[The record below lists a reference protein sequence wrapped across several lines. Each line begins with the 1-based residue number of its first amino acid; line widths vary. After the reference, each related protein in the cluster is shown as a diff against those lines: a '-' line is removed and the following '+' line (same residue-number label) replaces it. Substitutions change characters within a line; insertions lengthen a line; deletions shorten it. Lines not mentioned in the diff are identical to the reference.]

1 MEGMIGESQ
10 TFFAPAERET
20 PEKIVAQ
27 NRQLAADPIVVRLLD
42 SFPEPAVV
50 LNRCREI
57 VLANDKIAALLRR
70 SRESLIGLRT
80 GDAFGC
86 VHSKKQPGCCGTTRF
101 CRYCGSARA
110 VVNAQSSAQ
119 PEVEECRLLCAGE
132 DGINAMD
139 LRIWATPLTVGGEQF
154 TVFAVRDTTDEKRR
168 RVLERLFFHDL
179 LNSAG
184 TLKSIIDIW
193 HGLTTRQADELRR
206 MASELT
212 DQLVEEIQAQR
223 DLAAAERGDLAV
235 KFEDVDAGV
244 LLASLCELYGHE
256 AAEMGKTIAPPRTEG
271 PAVLRSVPGLLRRV
285 LGNLIKNALEASS
298 AGDTVTV
305 AFENRGAP
313 TFSVHNPAA
322 MPEDVQAQLFQRSF
336 TTKEGNGR
344 GVGTYSVK
352 LFVQNYLHGTVGF
365 QSAAQTGTTFIVM
378 LPADTVDN

>member
-1 MEGMIGESQ
+1 MDAMMSGPP

-20 PEKIVAQ
+20 PETIAAQ
-27 NRQLAADPIVVRLLD
+27 NRLLATDPVVVRLLD

-86 VHSKKQPGCCGTTRF
+86 VHSKRHPGCCGTTRF
-101 CRYCGSARA
+101 CRYCGSAKA
-110 VVNAQSSAQ
+110 VVKTQSSAH

-132 DGINAMD
+132 DGVNAMD
-139 LRIWATPLTVGGEQF
+139 LRIWATPLSVGDEQF

-168 RVLERLFFHDL
+168 LILERLFFHDL
-179 LNSAG
+179 LNAAG

-212 DQLVEEIQAQR
+212 GQLVEEIEAQR

-235 KFEDVDAGV
+235 RFEPVDVGE
-244 LLASLCELYGHE
+244 LLVKLCELYGHD
-256 AAEMGKTIAPPRTEG
+256 AAETGKAIAVVTIEG
-271 PAVLRSVPGLLRRV
+271 ETVLRSVPALLRRV
-285 LGNLIKNALEASS
+285 VANLIKNALEASQ
-298 AGDTVTV
+298 AGDTVNV
-305 AFENRGAP
+305 SFENHGTP
-313 TFSVHNPAA
+313 TFRVHNPAV
-322 MPEDVQAQLFQRSF
+322 MSEEVQAQLFQRSF
-336 TTKEGNGR
+336 TTKEGSGR
-344 GVGTYSVK
+344 GLGTYSVK
-352 LFVQNYLHGTVGF
+352 LFVQNYLRGMVSF
-365 QSAAQTGTTFIVM
+365 RSAAETGTTFTVT
-378 LPADTVDN
+378 LPPEPAAD